1 MKRIILSIVWG
12 LLTGWAAVPCLWAQ
26 SRTGTADREIWVK
39 TLVRLA
45 DPVLSNLANET
56 LKKEMPYESLA
67 PNRQRF
73 FLSGGSWTNR
83 MRHCSM
89 AGTRRRRYS
98 RRTITQKIHRT
109 DGERDQQCSE
119 SVLTRLPD
127 LRRTFTTLGRCR
139 ISGRRIIACT

>member
-26 SRTGTADREIWVK
+26 SRTGTADREISVR
-39 TLVRLA
+39 TFVRLA
-45 DPVLSNLANET
+45 DPVFSNLANET

-73 FLSGGSWTNR
+73 SYLEAVGRTVCGIAP
-83 MRHCSM
+83 M

-98 RRTITQKIHRT
+98 RRTIAQKIYRT

-119 SVLTRLPD
+119 SILTRLPD
-127 LRRTFTTLGRCR
+127 LRRTFTTLG
-139 ISGRRIIACT
+139 